1 MTGTDPDDR
10 AIDHALLGHDLG
22 HVLGHALGAI
32 PAAGPAP
39 LEPQLQTEVDALAE
53 TLGALAV
60 ALPAVDPPPSLRARL
75 LARASGPDR
84 FAPFTDRLARMIDV
98 AADAARELLAS
109 IDRPDVWQPSPAP
122 NVKLVH
128 LTGGPAVAGLD
139 VGFVRVAAGT
149 QFPLH
154 RHIGDEHVLVL
165 QGSYRDSAGPT
176 VRAGELASM
185 ADDTAHDLTA
195 GPERDLIYAVVF
207 GAIEIGGAR
216 VDAFGPPGSTSSG

>member
-10 AIDHALLGHDLG
+10 AIDHALG
-22 HVLGHALGAI
+22 VP
-32 PAAGPAP
+32 PAPGQAP
-39 LEPQLQTEVDALAE
+39 LEPQQRAEADAMAE
-53 TLGALAV
+53 ALTALAV
-60 ALPAVDPPPSLRARL
+60 ALPAVDPPPSLRSRL

-98 AADAARELLAS
+98 AAEAARALLAS

-139 VGFVRVAAGT
+139 IGFVRVAAGT
-149 QFPLH
+149 RFPPH

-165 QGSYRDSAGPT
+165 QGSYRDSTGPT
-176 VRAGELASM
+176 VRAGEMASM
-185 ADDTAHDLTA
+185 SDDTTHDLTA

-207 GAIEIGGAR
+207 GAIEIGGVR
-216 VDAFGPPGSTSSG
+216 IDAFGPRDT